1 MIVLPIV
8 RGGKEAGNGGGV
20 GWVGSEPHK
29 ILHIETEFLVWFVVI
44 VELRANT
51 LMAFLWS
58 SHMTDKSQLKKKRA
72 VGPGE
77 CVCRRYEFSVGTG
90 QDI

>member
-1 MIVLPIV
+1 M
-8 RGGKEAGNGGGV
+8 
-20 GWVGSEPHK
+20 GSEPHK

-58 SHMTDKSQLKKKRA
+58 SHMTDKSQLKKRELSGKESVYVEGMNSVLERA
-72 VGPGE
+72 
-77 CVCRRYEFSVGTG
+77 RTFF
-90 QDI
+90 

>member
-1 MIVLPIV
+1 M
-8 RGGKEAGNGGGV
+8 
-20 GWVGSEPHK
+20 GSEPHK

-58 SHMTDKSQLKKKRA
+58 SHMTDKLRLKKRELSAQESVYVKGMNLVLERA
-72 VGPGE
+72 
-77 CVCRRYEFSVGTG
+77 RTYK
-90 QDI
+90 DIIFCFNPLFNE

>member
-1 MIVLPIV
+1 M
-8 RGGKEAGNGGGV
+8 
-20 GWVGSEPHK
+20 GSEPHK

-58 SHMTDKSQLKKKRA
+58 SHMTDKSQLKKKESCRPRRVCMYVEGMNLVLERA
-72 VGPGE
+72 
-77 CVCRRYEFSVGTG
+77 RTYK
-90 QDI
+90 DIFLF

>member
-1 MIVLPIV
+1 M
-8 RGGKEAGNGGGV
+8 
-20 GWVGSEPHK
+20 GSEPHK

-90 QDI
+90 PDIYIILGHIRTYFCFNPLFTE